1 MPDICKCQGYDCKMK
16 EKCYRYT
23 AKDTPNW
30 QSYFSENP
38 TEKDGTC
45 KYYMEDYS
53 NDRLS

>member
-38 TEKDGTC
+38 AEKDGTC